1 MAGGWG
7 WQVVMPFHQGFPSLW
22 FSRGLWFA
30 LHTEP
35 LENGEEGGLVL
46 GGHSGLGRL
55 AACVFG
61 SMGPFAL
68 LGQGGSGLGLP
79 WSLLDLTG
87 PVAL

>member
-1 MAGGWG
+1 MAFSSRLS
-7 WQVVMPFHQGFPSLW
+7 QPVVLPW
-22 FSRGLWFA
+22 A
-30 LHTEP
+30 LVCTPHRT
-35 LENGEEGGLVL
+35 LGNGEEGGLVL

-55 AACVFG
+55 AAYVFG

-68 LGQGGSGLGLP
+68 LGQGGSGLGLL